1 MLKEIALERYLTGGR
16 GCAAGILEGAN
27 EYYRLGLSEQ
37 AIDLF
42 TGFRGGMGCGSTC
55 GSLIGA
61 IGVLNHVYRGRPELK
76 TLCAEFVGRFEQ
88 TLACGS
94 LNCAVIEKKYKT
106 PETRCAAAV
115 ARTADLLE
123 QFLTEHPL

>member
-27 EYYRLGLSEQ
+27 QYYDLGLGED
-37 AIDLF
+37 ALDLF

-61 IGVLNHVYRGRPELK
+61 IGVLNCVYKGKPELK
-76 TLCAEFVGRFEQ
+76 DYCAQFVAAFRDQ
-88 TLACGS
+88 LACGS
-94 LNCAVIEKKYKT
+94 LDCAVIEKKYKT
-106 PETRCAAAV
+106 PETRCSAAV
-115 ARTADLLE
+115 ALTADLLE

>member
-42 TGFRGGMGCGSTC
+42 TGFRG
-55 GSLIGA
+55 
-61 IGVLNHVYRGRPELK
+61 
-76 TLCAEFVGRFEQ
+76 
-88 TLACGS
+88 
-94 LNCAVIEKKYKT
+94 
-106 PETRCAAAV
+106 
-115 ARTADLLE
+115 
-123 QFLTEHPL
+123 

>member
-1 MLKEIALERYLTGGR
+1 MLKDTAVQHYLTGGK
-16 GCAAGILEGAN
+16 GCAAGLLAGAS
-27 EYYRLGLSEQ
+27 EYYRLGLSEE

-55 GSLIGA
+55 GSLVGA
-61 IGVLNHVYRGRPELK
+61 IGVLNHIYRGRPELK
-76 TLCAEFVGRFEQ
+76 PLCAEFVSRFEQ

-94 LNCAVIEKKYKT
+94 LDCAVIEKRYKT

-115 ARTADLLE
+115 ALTADLLE
-123 QFLTEHPL
+123 QFLAEHPL